1 MRKAIPNV
9 ITLANLLSGMLAVV
23 FLVYGQPEAAV
34 RLVLVAL
41 FADFL
46 DGAVA
51 RWLKVDSPLGK
62 QLDSLADVVSFGVA
76 PAVMLYGLISAG
88 YSGNAWP
95 SAMDY
100 AALPA
105 FLLAPFAAL
114 RLGKF
119 NLDVRQSEAF
129 IGLPTPASALFVC
142 GLVFLYLKPH
152 TGWAEVFL
160 RPFAL
165 YAVTAL
171 LSGLMIAEIPMF
183 SLKMKHFGWAGNE
196 IKYIFAG
203 ISLVLLAIWREAALS
218 AIILLYVGL
227 SVGLNFFKRKNKP

>member
-1 MRKAIPNV
+1 MKKAIPNA
-9 ITLANLLSGMLAVV
+9 ITLANLLAGMLAVV
-23 FLVYGQPEAAV
+23 FLVYGQPETAV
-34 RLVLVAL
+34 GLVLFAL

-51 RWLKVDSPLGK
+51 RWLKVNSPLGK
-62 QLDSLADVVSFGVA
+62 ELDSLADVVSFGVA
-76 PAVMLYGLISAG
+76 PGVMLYGLISAG
-88 YSGNAWP
+88 YSDGVWP
-95 SAMDY
+95 SALDY

-119 NLDVRQSEAF
+119 NLDERQSEAF

-142 GLVFLYLKPH
+142 GLVLLYGNPH
-152 TGWAEVFL
+152 PAWVAVFL
-160 RPFAL
+160 HPFAL
-165 YAVTAL
+165 YAVTAF
-171 LSGLMIAEIPMF
+171 LSALMIAEIPMF

-203 ISLVLLAIWREAALS
+203 ISLALLAIWRETALS
-218 AIILLYVGL
+218 AIVLLYIGL
-227 SVGLNFFKRKNKP
+227 SVGLYLSKRKN

>member
-1 MRKAIPNV
+1 MKKAIPNA
-9 ITLANLLSGMLAVV
+9 ITLANLLAGMLAVV
-23 FLVYGQPEAAV
+23 FLVYGQLKVAV
-34 RLVLVAL
+34 GLVLIAL

-51 RWLKVDSPLGK
+51 RWLKVNSPLGK
-62 QLDSLADVVSFGVA
+62 ELDSLADVVSFGVA
-76 PAVMLYGLISAG
+76 PGVMLYGLISAG
-88 YSGNAWP
+88 YSGGAWP
-95 SAMDY
+95 SAVDY

-119 NLDVRQSEAF
+119 NLDERQSEAF

-142 GLVFLYLKPH
+142 GLVLLYLKPH
-152 TGWAEVFL
+152 PGWAEVFL
-160 RPFAL
+160 HPLAL
-165 YAVTAL
+165 YAVTGL
-171 LSGLMIAEIPMF
+171 LSALMIAEIPMF

-203 ISLVLLAIWREAALS
+203 ISLVLLALWRETALT
-218 AIILLYVGL
+218 AIILLYISLSIGL
-227 SVGLNFFKRKNKP
+227 YLSKRKN